1 VAHKVSAVINIGS
14 DPVVAAAGGH
24 DIWAYN
30 KNDDTISEVDATT
43 NRLVKTTTIVGIP
56 DQCCSLFTGPVL
68 AADASGVWFVNGGAY
83 DQPRLTHIP
92 AGEGKERQYPLDLT
106 PTGVAV
112 GGGAVWM
119 VGYRGRDHQVLRVDP
134 ATDRL
139 TARTIFPAGAR
150 VDSIAFAYGA
160 VWVTSSS
167 TATVYRLDART
178 GRRTWSAAVGVG
190 RASRPE
196 IVPYRHD
203 IEFRLTENGG
213 TDVSINSINPSSTVL
228 GNYGAADWGEYAGDR
243 AYWWY
248 DWPSGTLTW
257 EDGENMPAHGIQVT
271 QTQPVSGGPLADG
284 SRRQPGRGCLRP
296 LALGATAAA
305 LPARRSP

>member
-1 VAHKVSAVINIGS
+1 
-14 DPVVAAAGGH
+14 
-24 DIWAYN
+24 
-30 KNDDTISEVDATT
+30 
-43 NRLVKTTTIVGIP
+43 
-56 DQCCSLFTGPVL
+56 VL

-243 AYWWY
+243 AYWVY
-248 DWPSGTLTW
+248 DWPTGTLDW
-257 EDGENMPAHGIQVT
+257 EDGENMPIHTIQVT
-271 QTQPVSGGPLADG
+271 QKQPVSGGPCLTSITDG
-284 SRRQPGRGCLRP
+284 SRSLW
-296 LALGATAAA
+296 LTAAA
-305 LPARRSP
+305 GAPFGGVCVR